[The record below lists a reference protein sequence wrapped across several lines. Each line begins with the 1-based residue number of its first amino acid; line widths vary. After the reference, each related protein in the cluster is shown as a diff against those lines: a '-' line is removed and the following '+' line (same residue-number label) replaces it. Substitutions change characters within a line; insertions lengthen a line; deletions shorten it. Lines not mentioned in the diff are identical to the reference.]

1 MTFNLVVRR
10 IHLYLALFLFP
21 WFLMYGIS
29 SVPFSHAAYFDQ
41 RNRGMPMW
49 RLRTERPYD
58 LEIPENA
65 NLDEIGARIFK
76 DSGLDGSFGTYRP
89 NERQIDVYVYTFW
102 KSSQAKYLID
112 QKRLVVED
120 RRFRWDHFLTGMHAR
135 GGYEHPAF
143 LEYAWA
149 GVVDLVCL
157 GFIVWIATGIY
168 MWWQL
173 RRTRSWGFLALG
185 SGVLLFLVFLLAL

>member
-1 MTFNLVVRR
+1 MATVKLSPPRPKAAAPKIGNGAAQDFMVKDLS
-10 IHLYLALFLFP
+10 LAE
-21 WFLMYGIS
+21 WGRKTIEIS
-29 SVPFSHAAYFDQ
+29 
-41 RNRGMPMW
+41 
-49 RLRTERPYD
+49 
-58 LEIPENA
+58 ENA